1 MNTLRRCWL
10 WFRYNAREDWLVL
23 LLGVLVGVFA
33 TLWATGCHAHGRCT
47 ARWPAWFVGSTSMTV
62 EELERRKAEA
72 YPPDLE
78 VWEAE

>member
-33 TLWATGCHAHGRCT
+33 TLWATGCHAHRRCT
-47 ARWPAWFVGSTSMTV
+47 DGFVGSTSMTV

-72 YPPDLE
+72 YPLDLE